1 MNHSILVVICDF
13 LVLSVLSLS
22 LGVAPM
28 SSSFTGRGTRID
40 DYTANLLL
48 DELKAKATQLNK
60 AREALLKSQ
69 LKLGYAE
76 TRSKRVKKLNAEMA
90 KVQNRLNYLEAKLKS
105 RSGEIGKLSREKLL
119 RRLEKESIRRLKVMT
134 EMSEAK
140 ITLQHEQS
148 RNKEL
153 SDNMSTLR
161 QDVMRR
167 DDELT
172 EKKTLLDER
181 TQRLKKVSDKL
192 QQTESVLGSIKGN
205 LKETKSSLDATKGV
219 LKSSRKALT
228 ATKTRLKDI
237 ALELKGTKGQAK
249 ATLMDLNY
257 ARGRLSATEKE
268 LAESRSSLRITQ
280 KDTAVNELELKEAK
294 KKIISLQNILKN
306 AVGDLSKTQSELNL
320 SKKQAKNVAEQLMN
334 ISTKER
340 ATQIALRSIK
350 ESLGDAVQGLQSDA
364 LEKYSQAA
372 VLLEMDIEERR
383 FLVNYEKTGAF
394 YLPKVMIAGKSYL
407 VSSLD
412 LLSGMREIITKSS
425 RINKLNYTVAK
436 PKGGKNKVRV
446 KTPLLSLTRDNRVC
460 MLEVPTVK
468 DEYVELLTYDKL
480 RRRGLQSLIL
490 FKYKTFG
497 EDSSN
502 LDGRCSLGLKKGDN
516 YLYIR
521 NSVRKNEPE
530 LKVEIGDFIMT
541 KQGMFVGVAIEI
553 ENFSAGRQQRV
564 KCFVFSDDFK
574 VKDVVKIPLIKAS
587 GEKYFTAFAGAVAKI
602 NYKLK
607 NLYRMKR
614 LK

>member
-1 MNHSILVVICDF
+1 
-13 LVLSVLSLS
+13 
-22 LGVAPM
+22 
-28 SSSFTGRGTRID
+28 
-40 DYTANLLL
+40 
-48 DELKAKATQLNK
+48 
-60 AREALLKSQ
+60 
-69 LKLGYAE
+69 
-76 TRSKRVKKLNAEMA
+76 
-90 KVQNRLNYLEAKLKS
+90 KVQSRLNYLEAKLKR
-105 RSGEIGKLSREKLL
+105 RSGEIGKLSKEKLL
-119 RRLEKESIRRLKVMT
+119 RRLEKESLRRLKVMT

-140 ITLQHEQS
+140 IALQYEQS

-153 SDNMSTLR
+153 SDSMSTLR

-172 EKKTLLDER
+172 EKKTLLDEH

-192 QQTESVLGSIKGN
+192 QQTKSVLGSVKGS
-205 LKETKSSLDATKGV
+205 LKETKSKLDT
-219 LKSSRKALT
+219 
-228 ATKTRLKDI
+228 
-237 ALELKGTKGQAK
+237 TKGQAK
-249 ATLMDLNY
+249 ATLMDLTY

-268 LAESRSSLRITQ
+268 LAEKRSSLRIIQ
-280 KDTAVNELELKEAK
+280 RDTAVNELELKEAK

-320 SKKQAKNVAEQLMN
+320 SKKQAKNVAEQLMK

-350 ESLGDAVQGLQSDA
+350 ESLGDAVQGLQNDA

-394 YLPKVMIAGKSYL
+394 YLPKVMISGKSYL

-436 PKGGKNKVRV
+436 PKGGKSRVRV

-460 MLEVPTVK
+460 ILEVPTVK
-468 DEYVELLTYDKL
+468 DEYVELLTYDNL
-480 RRRGLQSLIL
+480 RRRGLQNLIL

-497 EDSSN
+497 EDSSS
-502 LDGRCSLGLKKGDN
+502 LDGRCSLGLKRGDN

-564 KCFVFSDDFK
+564 KCFVFSDDFD

-587 GEKYFTAFAGAVAKI
+587 GEQYYTAFAGAVAKI
-602 NYKLK
+602 NYQLK